1 VNALPEPLP
10 PEQRERVA
18 VLTVIHEGKAFSP
31 GELYRLRDP
40 EPDPELTHLPTLLEG
55 LWAALGPGQP
65 QGSRRVLARCSGA
78 QRPFL
83 AAWRAEVSQE
93 EAAMLEAVGDPGEQP
108 SAGFAMETLALCA
121 CCPVPEACA
130 LRGQCRVDQE
140 TPGLAMEEAQAGG
153 QSATPK
159 RAAEEALRDVSEA
172 YQAPTPP

>member
-1 VNALPEPLP
+1 
-10 PEQRERVA
+10 
-18 VLTVIHEGKAFSP
+18 
-31 GELYRLRDP
+31 
-40 EPDPELTHLPTLLEG
+40 
-55 LWAALGPGQP
+55 
-65 QGSRRVLARCSGA
+65 
-78 QRPFL
+78 
-83 AAWRAEVSQE
+83 
-93 EAAMLEAVGDPGEQP
+93 
-108 SAGFAMETLALCA
+108 METLALCA